1 MSATPITDFSK
12 NPVRPPP
19 VLVVVDVWLEAG
31 RDGRTFTYCDRHQ
44 LNVRL
49 GDLVQ
54 VSLRGRRIQGLVT
67 ACRTQPEDANRP
79 LQPVEAL
86 LQSAAVGPDW
96 RLWLE
101 EMAQRCHTSPFR
113 MLKAAL
119 PPGWLG
125 QRIVPTVKERKLWW
139 VSLPESTPNLDA
151 DLPAK
156 QACLV
161 STLQELG
168 GGRGSEIS

>member
-1 MSATPITDFSK
+1 MNATPITDFLE

-31 RDGRTFTYCDRHQ
+31 RDGRTFTYCDRKQ

-67 ACRTQPEDANRP
+67 ACRTEPEDENRP
-79 LQPVEAL
+79 LQPVDAL
-86 LQSAAVGPDW
+86 LQSAAVGEAW
-96 RLWLE
+96 RQWLE
-101 EMAQRCHTSPFR
+101 EMAIRCHTSPFR

-125 QRIVPTVKERKLWW
+125 QRVVPTVKERKLWW
-139 VSLPESTPNLDA
+139 VSLFDSSTNVDA
-151 DLPAK
+151 DLP
-156 QACLV
+156 
-161 STLQELG
+161 S
-168 GGRGSEIS
+168 